1 MFDEFLQNEVK
12 ENVYHN
18 KSNDKIKKEKKA
30 IEEEENRFLTKA
42 EIALKKKKARDKAF
56 WDKRIKD

>member
-1 MFDEFLQNEVK
+1 LFDEFLQNEVK
-12 ENVYHN
+12 QNVYQN
-18 KSNDKIKKEKKA
+18 KSNKKIKKEKKA
-30 IEEEENRFLTKA
+30 IEEEENRFLTKE